1 MKISDLYPSKFIK
14 ADDIG
19 NQRLQLQIMSLTVEE
34 IADNERKP
42 VLRFLRHEKGMIL
55 NKTNATALAGAFGD
69 DSVMWQGRDVELMAM
84 PTLFQGK
91 QVMGLVLL
99 PMAGQPVPGGLAQEA
114 AAQQQWQPPTQAPYN
129 QPQTYQQQDQQQR
142 GTFGDPERPTF
153 TREQFDALKA
163 SEEGPA
169 IQKGQAQQQMEDTA
183 ADIEKAEQA
192 IKGQLDP
199 DVPIP
204 F

>member
-129 QPQTYQQQDQQQR
+129 QQQQFQQPGPHDAPA
-142 GTFGDPERPTF
+142 GTVTQPPHDIQGRTF
-153 TREQFDALKA
+153 A
-163 SEEGPA
+163 SSEAGPA

-199 DVPIP
+199 EEPIP